1 MFNLYNEFLK
11 YEYNELNELFKMA
24 KTKEEQ
30 DFYMALCN
38 FKLQNEQKKVIGND
52 FEMELTLNEILN
64 WVKSERFRLN
74 LPDSKTFYFSNEKS
88 NDNYD
93 FKIFKCFS
101 SDKDIKNLK
110 NIIRSEIESV
120 NNEYSVC
127 KIILN
132 VRFGSLTFYFRNKK
146 FVIS

>member
-30 DFYMALCN
+30 DFYIALCN
-38 FKLQNEQKKVIGND
+38 FKLQKEQKKVIGND
-52 FEMELTLNEILN
+52 FEMEVTLNEILN
-64 WVKSERFRLN
+64 WVECETFRLN
-74 LPDSKTFYFSNEKS
+74 LPDSKTFYFSSEKS

-127 KIILN
+127 KIIVN
-132 VRFGSLTFYFRNKK
+132 VRFGSLTLYFRNKK
-146 FVIS
+146 I

>member
-1 MFNLYNEFLK
+1 MKINLYKEFFK

-38 FKLQNEQKKVIGND
+38 FKLQKEQKKVIGND
-52 FEMELTLNEILN
+52 FEMELTLSEILN
-64 WVKSERFRLN
+64 WVKSERLN

-101 SDKDIKNLK
+101 SDKDIKSLK
-110 NIIRSEIESV
+110 DIIRSEIESV

-127 KIILN
+127 KIIVN

-146 FVIS
+146 I

>member
-64 WVKSERFRLN
+64 WVKSERLRLN

-93 FKIFKCFS
+93 LKIFKCFS
-101 SDKDIKNLK
+101 SDKDIKSLK
-110 NIIRSEIESV
+110 DIIRAEIESV
-120 NNEYSVC
+120 NNEYSIC
-127 KIILN
+127 KIIID
-132 VRFGSLTFYFRNKK
+132 VRFGSLTFYFKNKK
-146 FVIS
+146 I

>member
-146 FVIS
+146 ICY